1 MNAAVETPCLPAE
14 TNGTLLDPLANKR
27 QKGVMDFI
35 FVAALM
41 FRDVKSV
48 GLMLPGREV
57 SWCGDEFWKGRN
69 NNMAGST
76 KDAAGRPG
84 HQQNHRTMGKRGK
97 AARKRRREN
106 EVVNTAALVASKF
119 ATSADD
125 PAVDDDVDSTNGGEG
140 SGAMVEEETG
150 LLHGISDSAL
160 DVTVATLHRLC
171 GLIDKTTG
179 RHALRDTRYRGLRRV
194 LYELQNGG
202 CSTNGPLPPSGTD
215 AASSPTVGAERDPHS
230 PPRFSVSTSKITR
243 EVSAQIENGAWEMAV
258 NTLRGVRRRQEDARC
273 AVRGNESASMGSASN
288 CYLCPKLGAVQRWV
302 RQLDA
307 AGTEDPLALGVLD
320 AILRLVSPETILP
333 VDKVD
338 IDMATWARLG
348 VIDGSS
354 SDGDVKL
361 DDKCGRVRLFPPLDV
376 RQRGTGSRLPE
387 DDRVE
392 KHDIVDSIVSF
403 VQVGEDGI
411 RRISIPDARMAHL
424 NVLFRRCGFEKSLD
438 RVPPNQYDL
447 EIVTTAPIVES
458 WSSGNCNFDTLSGH
472 HILLENCRGHPI
484 MKTPLPYVKDSFL
497 LENVLSPTEC
507 DRLIASAELATY
519 HPDEPVGGQPGRSIL
534 AHACVW
540 IVDHKLE
547 RTIFDRVKR
556 FLPSYEQC
564 RQKHCSGDVETLEPL
579 GLNRRFRFYRY
590 VPGRYYRPHI
600 DGAWPPSGFDGE
612 GNYRYDICD
621 ETNKNGLQFVSSLG
635 GGGEKRDDTPK
646 QPSVTFK
653 KECHDTTD
661 NCRRQLSRLTFL
673 IYLNDDF
680 DGGHTTF
687 LIPAA
692 EKEGVLNAF
701 PVNPV
706 RGGILVFPHGSCA
719 APLHEGSPVLKRC
732 KYVVRTEVEYF
743 V

>member
-1 MNAAVETPCLPAE
+1 
-14 TNGTLLDPLANKR
+14 
-27 QKGVMDFI
+27 
-35 FVAALM
+35 
-41 FRDVKSV
+41 
-48 GLMLPGREV
+48 
-57 SWCGDEFWKGRN
+57 
-69 NNMAGST
+69 MAGST

-258 NTLRGVRRRQEDARC
+258 RTLRDARRREEGAARG
-273 AVRGNESASMGSASN
+273 AARSNGSTSTDRRAASDPRSR
-288 CYLCPKLGAVQRWV
+288 PRLGAVQRWV

-307 AGTEDPLALGVLD
+307 AGDQDPLALGVLD
-320 AILRLVSPETILP
+320 AILRLVSPETMLP
-333 VDKVD
+333 VNGVD
-338 IDMATWARLG
+338 ADMATWTRLG
-348 VIDGSS
+348 MVDGPSS
-354 SDGDVKL
+354 SSYDGDAKF
-361 DDKCGRVRLFPPLDV
+361 DDDTSGSVRLFPPLDV
-376 RQRGTGSRLPE
+376 RERGVAGLMPPE
-387 DDRVE
+387 EDILRVE
-392 KHDIVDSIVSF
+392 GHDVVDSIVSS
-403 VQVGEDGI
+403 VRVGEDGI
-411 RRISIPDARMAHL
+411 RRISIPDARAAHM
-424 NVLFRRCGFEKSLD
+424 NVLFRRCGYERGVD
-438 RVPPNQYDL
+438 RTPPNRYDL
-447 EIVTTAPIVES
+447 EIVSTAPIVET
-458 WSSGNCNFDTLSGH
+458 WSSEGGDFDTLSGH
-472 HILLENCRGHPI
+472 HILLENCRRRRPI
-484 MKTPLPYVKDSFL
+484 VKTPIPYVKDSFL

-507 DRLIASAELATY
+507 DRLIALAELAVY
-519 HPDEPVGGQPGRSIL
+519 HPDEPVGGQPGKSIL

-540 IVDHKLE
+540 VVDRKME
-547 RTIFDRVKR
+547 RTIFDRVKG

-564 RQKHCSGDVETLEPL
+564 RQGHCPGDVETLEPL

-600 DGAWPPSGFDGE
+600 DGAWPPSGLDGE

-621 ETNKNGLQFVSSLG
+621 DSNKNGLQFVSRLDG
-635 GGGEKRDDTPK
+635 GDEKREDIPEG
-646 QPSVTFK
+646 PSVTIK
-653 KECHDTTD
+653 NECHDIRD
-661 NCRRQLSRLTFL
+661 NSRRQLSRLTFL

-692 EKEGVLNAF
+692 EREGVLNAF